1 MLGASAAPATLMR
14 AVVADAGRCVLLA
27 APALAVPTPRAN
39 ELLIRVAFSAIN
51 RADTLQRLGRYAPPP
66 GATPV
71 LGLEAAGVVAA
82 LGADVAAHA
91 AAPRVGDRVM
101 ALLAGGGYAEFVAC
115 DWRHAMRVPEG
126 MSLRTAAAVP
136 ETFLTAFQL
145 LHLVGKARAGETV
158 LVHAAGS
165 GVGTAAVQLAA
176 AHGLRVVA
184 VAGADAKLATA
195 RRLGAATTVNY
206 KTSAD
211 WAAEAAA
218 GGAPDLILDPVGASF
233 WEGNAKAL
241 AVDGRWVL
249 YGSLGGVAV
258 DGPIFAK
265 LMQKRAALLATTL
278 RNRSDDYKAEL
289 VARFSAAALPALAS
303 GALAPVIDA
312 EFALED
318 AQLAHERMEGNEGCG
333 KILLRVSGEM

>member
-1 MLGASAAPATLMR
+1 MLAAALPPTMR
-14 AVVADAGRCVLLA
+14 AVVAEAGRCVL
-27 APALAVPTPRAN
+27 APALALPAPRAN

-66 GATPV
+66 GAPAA

-82 LGADVAAHA
+82 LGADVGRHA
-91 AAPRVGDRVM
+91 EAPRVGDRVM
-101 ALLAGGGYAEFVAC
+101 ALLGGGGNAEYVAC
-115 DWRHAMRVPEG
+115 DWRHALRVPQG

-145 LHLVGKARAGETV
+145 LHLVGRARRGESV

-176 AHGLRVVA
+176 AHGMRVVA
-184 VAGADAKLATA
+184 VAGADEKLATA
-195 RRLGAATTVNY
+195 RRLGAAAAVNY
-206 KTSAD
+206 KSSAD

-218 GGAPDLILDPVGASF
+218 AAGAGGVDLILDPVGASM

-241 AVDGRWVL
+241 AMDGRWVL
-249 YGSLGGVAV
+249 FGSLGGVAV
-258 DGPIFAK
+258 DGPLFAR
-265 LMQKRAALLATTL
+265 LMQKRAALLSTTL

-289 VARFSAAALPALAS
+289 VAAFAAAALPALAS
-303 GALAPVIDA
+303 GALAPVLDA
-312 EFALED
+312 EFALEET
-318 AQLAHERMEGNEGCG
+318 QLAHERMESNAGCG
-333 KILLRVSGEM
+333 KILLRVSGEL